1 MVAAAQTRPDAPGQ
15 TRFGG
20 VVRNRNLWL
29 IWTAQGLAQI
39 AYQSVNFALIVMVE
53 RALHSS
59 LATTA
64 VILAAGLPAVLF
76 ASLAGVLADRY
87 DKRRIMIAATALRT
101 VVLAGLLVVDPAWP
115 AAPLLAALCLGT
127 FCFRALSQTFG
138 PAEGAV
144 IPSVVKQRD
153 LVSANSVFNL
163 VYFASQLTGFAV
175 VGPAL
180 TKLAGATLLIQVATG
195 LYVVCT
201 VLVWLLP
208 RRVGNAGASC
218 ARPGL
223 RAELLEGLAA
233 IRRDPLLA
241 KAVLCLS
248 LMSSLFLVLA
258 AVGPGYVVRTLGLQ
272 ADDLGLVLGPAG
284 LGLMGGLLLVNRL
297 ARRTNR
303 ARMIDAG
310 MLIAGLALLGMGLMP
325 RLELALPLATLL
337 GTAAAMVLV
346 PSQTLLQERV
356 DPRVRARVLATLFT
370 ISGLLCLLPVF
381 CAGLL
386 GDLLG
391 AGPVLGLVGL
401 AVGLLGMHGLRR
413 IRPIRA
419 ALNRAPLALALR

>member
-1 MVAAAQTRPDAPGQ
+1 MAQTRAAAPAQPRIGV
-15 TRFGG
+15 

-39 AYQSVNFALIVMVE
+39 AYQSVNFALIVLVE
-53 RALHSS
+53 RTLHSS

-64 VILAAGLPAVLF
+64 VILAAGLPAVVF

-87 DKRRIMIAATALRT
+87 DKRRIMIGATALRAL
-101 VVLAGLLVVDPAWP
+101 VLAGLLLVDPSWP
-115 AAPLLAALCLGT
+115 AALLLAALCLST
-127 FCFRALSQTFG
+127 FCFRSLSQTFG

-144 IPSVVKQRD
+144 IPAVVNARD
-153 LVSANSVFNL
+153 LVSANTIFNL
-163 VYFASQLTGFAV
+163 VYFTSQLAGFAV

-180 TKLAGATLLIQVATG
+180 TKLAGAGLLIEVATA
-195 LYVVCT
+195 LYAVCT

-208 RRVGNAGASC
+208 RRIGNASGSA

-223 RAELLEGLAA
+223 RVELLEGLAA
-233 IRRDPLLA
+233 IRRNPLLA

-272 ADDLGLVLGPAG
+272 ADDLGVVLAPAG
-284 LGLMGGLLLVNRL
+284 LGLVVGMVLVNRR

-303 ARMIDAG
+303 ARMIDIG
-310 MLIAGLALLGMGLMP
+310 MLTAGLALLGMGLLP

-337 GTAAAMVLV
+337 GASAAMVLV

-356 DPRVRARVLATLFT
+356 DARVRARVLAALYTV
-370 ISGLLCLLPVF
+370 SGLLCLLPVF

-391 AGPVLGLVGL
+391 AGPVLGLVGV
-401 AVGLLGMHGLRR
+401 AAGLLGLHGLRR
-413 IRPIRA
+413 VGQVRA
-419 ALNRAPLALALR
+419 AWRRAPVALALR